1 MMGGGGRQT
10 FSGCEDTVIL
20 DLVSKVHVVP
30 VFWYFVV
37 CDIQLYT
44 YVYVVI
50 YWIPDSIQN
59 LRAPV
64 CASRRQIGTESE
76 LFVRVLLEFL
86 RAWPLHQHAPCS
98 HEQHLTV
105 FRTLNTSSIVHT
117 MKNETNQNTVRAIL
131 KDIY

>member
-59 LRAPV
+59 LRA
-64 CASRRQIGTESE
+64 CIS
-76 LFVRVLLEFL
+76 
-86 RAWPLHQHAPCS
+86 
-98 HEQHLTV
+98 TV
-105 FRTLNTSSIVHT
+105 VGPRLGHGGVI
-117 MKNETNQNTVRAIL
+117 
-131 KDIY
+131 